1 MTFGHERITRI
12 QDALNEFAALA
23 CTMPSSA
30 DEVLD
35 CTRCLAAQADTLE
48 QLSSNSGFQGL
59 AYTFQVLVR
68 GLSAIRGNA
77 LNEEDF
83 EAMIIWSMSCAAYL
97 DGQLLG
103 EASGGPIDELMMVRA
118 IPKMPEAMHQL
129 IHKRL
134 VADAALFTPRRQKQA
149 ETISDE
155 HAYSGQIEHSEQL
168 IESEIHQDPQSAS
181 LEQPIG
187 TEQVFWLQQ
196 EPNNLIA
203 VEPIDEVMQQISEI
217 NDSEFIELEIIE
229 TSELPTATTTI
240 NHNIAL
246 SDDAIWISPEELELV
261 NQAID
266 EQLIPV
272 SIELATAAGIVTQQI
287 CAQRYFDSWQ
297 LISSAFEAIGLH
309 PMQPFIEDA
318 SVMLTGLIE
327 GNNNIE
333 HARLLAEWP
342 LVLVGYLTDPQDTLA
357 VDDLVQLLSDTDW
370 PHNHSQAQRE
380 ALAYALSKVSVGYD
394 PKLLAQRKAI
404 AEAEDIEL
412 KIADD
417 VLPAVLDGM
426 LRELPVRSAEFTQ
439 MVHTIVRTGH
449 PEAIDIARRIAH
461 TLKGDGSIV
470 GVRGIAV
477 LTHSLEEILLALAKN
492 PGVPVPEL
500 ANVLIESADCIEA
513 MSDHLLG
520 RGTPPENALDVLQ
533 KVLNWDTALHGSNP
547 VDAIQSAP
555 IIKSEI
561 ISPTNDADA
570 NLENNAAPAEAL
582 APMVSAGPGASVNV
596 PTSLLNQLLRMV
608 GEAILYSRQ
617 IENRAD
623 RLEQRIY
630 DIAQDNDALFKLVAE
645 LQQLVEVSGTAS
657 DSAREAMGDELD
669 ALEMEQYNELHTV
682 TTRLVE
688 TATDSRT
695 TSADLG
701 QELNSLK
708 DLLLSQDRVHLDL
721 QDKMLATLSV
731 PASGMVP
738 RFQRIARQAARKL
751 GKEIDIIIRGEN
763 TPIDNEVLDQ
773 LAEPMAH
780 LLRNAVDHGLESHEE
795 RELVNKPAQ
804 GQLSIE
810 FAREGN
816 QVLVRVSDDGR
827 GIDQQAILERAIE
840 RGIVDKNA
848 SLTEDEIARL
858 IFRSGLSTR
867 DEASEISGRG
877 IGMDIV
883 LRAINRMKG
892 SLSIQS
898 ELGKGTQF
906 DIRLP
911 ISQVVA
917 NIILV
922 RSQMGWLA
930 VSLQGVE
937 RLLSFKADDF
947 FETDQGIHVMVDD
960 QIIPAQHIENAYGM
974 AAPAERMQQLRL
986 PAMLVKSSEGIR
998 KVVFVEQLSDSRTV
1012 IVKSMGP
1019 HLPAMP
1025 GIRGGTILGDGSIAP
1040 VVDLAELLNQADGL
1054 NYLEQDRSTA
1064 SSLPNALVVD
1074 DSLSVRRAMQLLLS
1088 DSGFDVRTARDGLE
1102 AVELIR
1108 ERVPDILLVDL
1119 EMPRMNGLELSAFA
1133 RNFAATKNTPIIMI
1147 TSRTTERHKEL
1158 ATEAGVDHVL
1168 TKPYQ
1173 DDELLDLI
1181 QQYITVKA

>member
-1 MTFGHERITRI
+1 MTFGHLKITSI

-23 CTMPSSA
+23 CSMPSTA
-30 DEVLD
+30 EEVLD
-35 CTRCLAAQADTLE
+35 CTRRLVAQAAVLE
-48 QLSSNSGFQGL
+48 QLSSSTDLQGL
-59 AYTFQVLVR
+59 AYSFQVLVR
-68 GLSAIRGNA
+68 GLNAIGNTG
-77 LNEEDF
+77 LKEEDF
-83 EAMIIWSMSCAAYL
+83 ETLTIWSMSCAAYL
-97 DGQLLG
+97 DGQLSG
-103 EASGGPIDELMMVRA
+103 EAAGSPIDELMLVQA
-118 IPKMPEAMHQL
+118 IPMMPETMHQL
-129 IHKRL
+129 IHERL
-134 VADAALFTPRRQKQA
+134 VTDAALFHASHRDSSLILASDGDKDNDIETPA
-149 ETISDE
+149 LAIIDDGSIS
-155 HAYSGQIEHSEQL
+155 
-168 IESEIHQDPQSAS
+168 PQNDT
-181 LEQPIG
+181 LLG
-187 TEQVFWLQQ
+187 F
-196 EPNNLIA
+196 
-203 VEPIDEVMQQISEI
+203 EPITALTEFKGETGALEFLAVDNEAVQMVDSSQALATPETDEAVPSA
-217 NDSEFIELEIIE
+217 DV
-229 TSELPTATTTI
+229 
-240 NHNIAL
+240 
-246 SDDAIWISPEELELV
+246 IWISPEELELV
-261 NQAID
+261 SQAID
-266 EQLIPV
+266 EQLITV
-272 SIELATAAGIVTQQI
+272 SIELATAADHNSVQAS
-287 CAQRYFDSWQ
+287 AQTYLDNWQ

-309 PMQPFIEDA
+309 PMQPFIED
-318 SVMLTGLIE
+318 VNEMLSSLIN
-327 GNNNIE
+327 GNGEQE

-342 LVLVGYLTDPQDTLA
+342 LVLTGYLSKPNNLLA
-357 VDDLVQLLSDTDW
+357 VDDLVQLLSDSHW
-370 PHNHSQAQRE
+370 PKNNNQAQRE
-380 ALAYALSKVSVGYD
+380 ALAYALSKVCVGYD
-394 PKLLAQRKAI
+394 PKLLAQRKTV
-404 AEAEDIEL
+404 AEIEDIEL
-412 KIADD
+412 KIAED

-426 LRELPVRSAEFTQ
+426 LRELPARSAEFTQ
-439 MVHTIVRTGH
+439 MVNSIVRTGH
-449 PEAIDIARRIAH
+449 PEAIDVARRIAH

-477 LTHSLEEILLALAKN
+477 LTHSLEEILLVLAKN

-500 ANVLIESADCIEA
+500 ADVLIESADCLEA

-520 RGTPPENALDVLQ
+520 RGAPPENAMDVLQ
-533 KVLNWDTALHGSNP
+533 KVLNWDTALHGSDP
-547 VDAIQSAP
+547 VDAIICQP
-555 IIKSEI
+555 VME
-561 ISPTNDADA
+561 ADA
-570 NLENNAAPAEAL
+570 RTSSQNIDMQSIAVAPVAAESTPA
-582 APMVSAGPGASVNV
+582 VSAGPGASINV
-596 PTSLLNQLLRMV
+596 PTSLLNQLLRMA

-617 IENRAD
+617 IENRAE
-623 RLEQRIY
+623 RLEQRIH
-630 DIAQDNDALFKLVAE
+630 DITNDNDALFKLVAE
-645 LQQLVEVSGTAS
+645 LQQLVEVSGAAS
-657 DSAREAMGDELD
+657 GSAREAMGDELD

-688 TATDSRT
+688 TATDSRA
-695 TSADLG
+695 TSTDLNKD
-701 QELNSLK
+701 LDALK

-795 RELVNKPAQ
+795 RELVDKPAQ

-827 GIDQQAILERAIE
+827 GIDHQAILERAIE
-840 RGIVDKNA
+840 RGIVDKDANL
-848 SLTEDEIARL
+848 SEDEIARL

-898 ELGKGTQF
+898 ELGKGTRF

-937 RLLSFKADDF
+937 KLLSLNANDF

-974 AAPAERMQQLRL
+974 TAPADRMQQALVA
-986 PAMLVKSSEGIR
+986 AMLVKSSEGIR

-1040 VVDLAELLNQADGL
+1040 VVDLAELLNQAEGTHL
-1054 NYLEQDRSTA
+1054 LEQDLRLV
-1064 SSLPNALVVD
+1064 SSLPNVLVVD
-1074 DSLSVRRAMQLLLS
+1074 DSLSVRRAMQSLLS

-1108 ERVPDILLVDL
+1108 ERAPDILLVDL

-1158 ATEAGVDHVL
+1158 ASEVGIDHVL

-1181 QQYITVKA
+1181 QHYMVVS